1 MEIEKVEIETTEFQP
16 VELSASIMKSNG
28 FKRHVEHYSLTKDG
42 YTIKWIN
49 MPQFRYPLTISHQGK
64 DDFLHLHNVRY
75 VHELQNILKC
85 FINQEFNIKL

>member
-28 FKRHVEHYSLTKDG
+28 FKRHVEYYSLTKDG

-64 DDFLHLHNVRY
+64 DDFLHMHNVRY